1 MALTKRVWKWGD
13 LLLAA
18 ITIVVAFS
26 LWGVSALSARS
37 AEASGALAI
46 VRDAEGE
53 ETRYSLVAGSPPK
66 DIDMKSG
73 GYSYV
78 LRFEN
83 GRIRVL
89 EADCPDKVCVVTGW
103 LSRPGQTAACVPGRL
118 MVRIIADKGDG
129 GVLPDVD
136 VVSK

>member
-1 MALTKRVWKWGD
+1 M
-13 LLLAA
+13 
-18 ITIVVAFS
+18 
-26 LWGVSALSARS
+26 
-37 AEASGALAI
+37 
-46 VRDAEGE
+46 
-53 ETRYSLVAGSPPK
+53 
-66 DIDMKSG
+66 
-73 GYSYV
+73 
-78 LRFEN
+78 RFEN